1 MRKLPGLSTVFAAAA
16 VLATVNAASATPPS
30 GDFSYTEHGR
40 VQQSGNATLTIPASD
55 NLESSYTMAAG
66 GDTGWRTAAGDVV
79 IAVFKGALTVDQ
91 AQGCASQEVA
101 AGRAVAVPPG
111 KFRLR
116 SAGNQPAQFSGVFFN
131 LPVGGPDPLVASE
144 AEPAPACAG
153 VSAAAVVP
161 SGVSAADSA
170 RGVITAGKYHGA
182 DPSGT
187 VVHSLDAGKDMFVGS
202 YTLEPGFSTGWI
214 VHTDELVIL
223 TKGKLAIW
231 EARDGKCAKVEEYS
245 AGQAWAHKPHRHM
258 GVNEGTESAVARV
271 VGFNMKHGDP
281 MPIVGSNPDHFDFT
295 QLPPSD
301 CPRVR

>member
-1 MRKLPGLSTVFAAAA
+1 MRKLPGLFSIVTAIA
-16 VLATVNAASATPPS
+16 VLAGVNAASATPPS
-30 GDFSYTEHGR
+30 GQFSYTEHGR
-40 VQQSGNATLTIPASD
+40 VQQAADTTVTIPAAD
-55 NLESSYTMAAG
+55 NVSSSYTIAPG
-66 GDTGWRTAAGDVV
+66 GDTGWRTGSGDSVL
-79 IAVFKGALTVDQ
+79 AVTKGALAVDQ
-91 AQGCASQEVA
+91 AGSCATQDVA
-101 AGRAVAVPPG
+101 AGKAVVVPAG

-116 SAGNQPAQFSGVFFN
+116 NHGSEPAEFNGVFFN
-131 LPVGGPDPLVASE
+131 LPVGGPGPLVEGS
-144 AEPAPACAG
+144 AESAPACPG
-153 VSAAAVVP
+153 ISAAAVAP
-161 SGVSAADSA
+161 NGVSGADSA

-187 VVHSLDAGKDMFVGS
+187 VVHSLAAGKDMFVGS

-258 GVNEGTESAVARV
+258 GVNEGSEPVVARV

-281 MPIVGSNPDHFDFT
+281 MPVFGSNPDHFDFT
-295 QLPPSD
+295 QLPPAD